1 MYKVLYP
8 FTDKEDKHV
17 YHVGD
22 VFPVGK
28 RKISED
34 RIAELSGNGNALGKP
49 LICKTEI
56 KAKKKEGEA

>member
-1 MYKVLYP
+1 MYKVLHP

-34 RIAELSGNGNALGKP
+34 RVAELMSAENVLGKP
-49 LICKTEI
+49 LICNTEI
-56 KAKKKEGEA
+56 KAKKKDGEA

>member
-1 MYKVLYP
+1 MYKVLHP

-34 RIAELSGNGNALGKP
+34 RIAELTGSSNALGKP
-49 LICKTEI
+49 LIYEVRTR
-56 KAKKKEGEA
+56 KKEGEA

>member
-1 MYKVLYP
+1 MYKVLHP

-28 RKISED
+28 RKVSED
-34 RIAELSGNGNALGKP
+34 RIAELAGDRNALGKP
-49 LICKTEI
+49 LILRIET
-56 KAKKKEGEA
+56 KAKKKAGEA